1 MGHSVRGGG
10 SIKQRGIPRILKSQ
24 PLPLPQVHKKF
35 KMSAKKKSS
44 SSNPIKR
51 HIETDGD
58 EARRTW
64 KETGSGSLDKT
75 PF

>member
-10 SIKQRGIPRILKSQ
+10 
-24 PLPLPQVHKKF
+24 VHKTAGNPPHFEEPTPPPPPGPQKF

-58 EARRTW
+58 EARRT
-64 KETGSGSLDKT
+64 
-75 PF
+75 